1 MNNQIVLTVNG
12 KHHTLEAKANETLS
26 DLLRYRLRLTG
37 TKIGCDEAECGAC
50 TVLVDGESVVSCIY
64 PAERADGKTVL
75 TIEGLAEEFAAK
87 SAKNA
92 KENQLNLSR
101 LSELGGSSP
110 STSGFD
116 TADKR
121 RLLNLP
127 LSARLHPLQEAFV
140 EHGAVQCGF
149 CIPGQIMT
157 AYALLERNPNPS
169 KDEIRFA
176 LKDTLCRCGGY
187 PAIENSILAAAE
199 SLRTDEPVKK
209 PNIPDSIH
217 VYKSVGHTH
226 LRPDGIEKVNGKAI
240 YTDDLV
246 FDGMLYAKAK
256 RAMIPHGFLTKLD
269 ISKAKALPGV
279 VAVLTAE
286 DIPGEHNH
294 GLVIYDWP
302 VIVGVGERV
311 RYVGD
316 TIAIIAAETLEIAE
330 QASALIE
337 AEFDL
342 QPVITNP
349 VMARQAQVPQIH
361 EKGNLLKHIKVRKG
375 DMEKGFAEA
384 DVILEHTFHT
394 PMYDHAFIEPEC
406 SIGVPLADGRMEIY
420 CGSQIPYQ
428 DRTQVARAMGWDE
441 SRVRIVGQLMGGGF
455 GGKEDVMGQIHV
467 AMLANET
474 QRPVKLLFDRHE
486 SLLVHPKRHATQIR
500 VKIGAKKNGRIV
512 ACESELYG
520 DTGAYA
526 SLGEKVMTR
535 ATTHSAGPYDIE
547 HVRADCYA
555 MYTNNPPAGA
565 FRGFGVTQSA
575 FAVESMM
582 DMLAEKLDVEPVEL
596 RRMNALHV
604 GSITNTGQELRESV
618 GLVECIDKVSSAM
631 CQVSG
636 LPEKELFKPRVVSAL
651 SGAVG
656 ADEAHVATRP
666 SSTDFATNAQSSAQD
681 EGYLVRAWGFAS
693 AYKNTGL
700 GGGAPDKSGAEVEL
714 YDNGTFEVR
723 SSSAEMGQGLT
734 SVMRMIVAEE
744 MSVLP
749 EQVKVL
755 VMDTDLTPNGGP
767 TTASRQTYVTGNA
780 SRYAAKTLRD
790 AITATM
796 AEKYDVKPEQIRF
809 ENGIVHAN
817 GHSMTYAEVA
827 KEMKQAGQHPCA
839 LYEYEA
845 PKTQPLGTGGDMH
858 FAFSFGVQ
866 AAEVEV
872 NKLTGEVR
880 VLKVISAND
889 VGMAVNPL
897 GLQGQ
902 VEGGVM
908 MGLGNA
914 LTEEFIMDNGYVVT
928 DHLARYRI
936 PGIMLTPEITSI
948 IVEHPTADGP
958 YGAKGVGEICSIP
971 TTPAIT
977 NAIYNAVGVRVD
989 RLPVDQESIA
999 REIWEREEQ

>member
-1 MNNQIVLTVNG
+1 MNNQMSLIVNG
-12 KHHTLEAKANETLS
+12 TQYGLEPIPGETLS
-26 DLLRYRLRLTG
+26 TLLRERLRLTG
-37 TKIGCDEAECGAC
+37 TKIGCGEAECGAC
-50 TVLVDGESVVSCIY
+50 TVLVDGEPIVSCIY
-64 PAERADGKTVL
+64 PAERADGKTIV
-75 TIEGLAEEFAAK
+75 TIEGLAQRVHEK
-87 SAKNA
+87 MK
-92 KENQLNLSR
+92 
-101 LSELGGSSP
+101 
-110 STSGFD
+110 
-116 TADKR
+116 
-121 RLLNLP
+121 
-127 LSARLHPLQEAFV
+127 LHPLQEAFV

-157 AYALLERNPNPS
+157 AYALLQRNPNLDS
-169 KDEIRFA
+169 ADIRFA
-176 LKDTLCRCGGY
+176 LKDTLCRCAGY
-187 PAIENSILAAAE
+187 PSIENAILAAAQ
-199 SLRTDEPVKK
+199 SLRTGEPIQK
-209 PNIPDSIH
+209 PTHIPDSIH
-217 VYKSVGHTH
+217 EHKTVGHSH
-226 LRPDGIEKVNGKAI
+226 LRPEAVEKVNGDAI

-246 FDGMLYAKAK
+246 FDGMLYAKAR

-279 VAVLTAE
+279 VAVLTAD
-286 DIPGEHNH
+286 DIPAERNH
-294 GLVIYDWP
+294 GLVIFDWP
-302 VIVGVGERV
+302 VMVGVGERV

-316 TIAIIAAETLEIAE
+316 ALAIVAAETQEIAE

-342 QPVITNP
+342 QPVITNA
-349 VMARQAQVPQIH
+349 VQARQEGVPQIH

-375 DMEKGFAEA
+375 DMEQGFAEA

-394 PMYDHAFIEPEC
+394 AATDHAFLEPEC
-406 SIGVPLADGRMEIY
+406 SIGVPLPDGRMEIY
-420 CGSQIPYQ
+420 VGSQIPYQ
-428 DRTQVARAMGWDE
+428 DRTQVARVMGWPE
-441 SRVRIVGQLMGGGF
+441 ERVRVVGQLMGGGF

-467 AMLANET
+467 AMLANVT

-500 VKIGAKKNGRIV
+500 IKMGAKKDGCLV
-512 ACESELYG
+512 AMETELYG

-535 ATTHSAGPYDIE
+535 ATTHSAGPYDIPN
-547 HVRADCYA
+547 VRADCYA

-582 DMLAEKLDVEPVEL
+582 DKLAETLGIDPVEL

-604 GSITNTGQELRESV
+604 GSITNTGQILKESV
-618 GLVECIDKVSSAM
+618 GLMECIDKVNAEM
-631 CQVSG
+631 RKHNPV
-636 LPEKELFKPRVVSAL
+636 PFKPL
-651 SGAVG
+651 
-656 ADEAHVATRP
+656 AD
-666 SSTDFATNAQSSAQD
+666 STNPN
-681 EGYLVRAWGFAS
+681 LVRSWGFAS

-700 GGGAPDKSGAEVEL
+700 GGGAPDISRADVEL
-714 YDNGTFEVR
+714 YEDGTFQVR
-723 SSSAEMGQGLT
+723 SSAAELGQGLVT
-734 SVMRMIVAEE
+734 VMRLVVSEE
-744 MSVLP
+744 MSVPP
-749 EQVKVL
+749 EQVRVL

-767 TTASRQTYVTGNA
+767 TTASRQTFVTGNA

-790 AITATM
+790 QITATM
-796 AEKYDVKPEQIRF
+796 AEKYDVRPEQIRF
-809 ENGIVHAN
+809 VDGIVHVN
-817 GHSMTYAEVA
+817 GHSMTYAEIY
-827 KEMKQAGQHPCA
+827 KEMTALGQQPRVR
-839 LYEYEA
+839 YEYEA

-914 LTEEFIMDNGYVVT
+914 LTEEFIVESGYVVT

-948 IVEHPTADGP
+948 IVEHPIEAGP
-958 YGAKGVGEICSIP
+958 YGAKGVGEISSIP

-989 RLPVDQESIA
+989 RLPVDQEMIA
-999 REIWEREEQ
+999 REIWEREEK

>member
-1 MNNQIVLTVNG
+1 MNNQITLTVNG
-12 KHHTLEAKANETLS
+12 IKHTLKPVPGETLS
-26 DLLRYRLRLTG
+26 TLLRQRLRLTG
-37 TKIGCDEAECGAC
+37 TKIGCEEAECGSC
-50 TVLVDGESVVSCIY
+50 TVLIDGEPVVSCIY
-64 PAERADGKTVL
+64 PAERADGKTIL
-75 TIEGLAEEFAAK
+75 TIEGLAQRVHEEMK
-87 SAKNA
+87 
-92 KENQLNLSR
+92 
-101 LSELGGSSP
+101 
-110 STSGFD
+110 
-116 TADKR
+116 
-121 RLLNLP
+121 
-127 LSARLHPLQEAFV
+127 LHPLQEAFV

-149 CIPGQIMT
+149 CIPGQILT
-157 AYALLERNPNPS
+157 AYALLKRNPDPT
-169 KDEIRFA
+169 KDEVRFA
-176 LKDTLCRCGGY
+176 LKDTLCRCAGY
-187 PAIENSILAAAE
+187 PTIENAILAAAQA
-199 SLRTDEPVKK
+199 LRTGEPVQK
-209 PNIPDSIH
+209 PEIPDSIH
-217 VYKSVGHTH
+217 IHHSVGHTH
-226 LRPDGIEKVNGKAI
+226 TRHDGVDKVIGTAI

-246 FDGMLYAKAK
+246 FDGMLYAKVR

-269 ISKAKALPGV
+269 ISKAKSLKGV

-286 DIPGEHNH
+286 DIPGEKNH

-302 VIVGVGERV
+302 VMVGIGERV

-316 TIAIIAAETLEIAE
+316 ALALVAAETQEIAE
-330 QASALIE
+330 QAAALIE

-349 VMARQAQVPQIH
+349 VQARQDGVPQIH

-375 DMEKGFAEA
+375 DMEKGFAES
-384 DVILEHTFHT
+384 DVILEHTFYT
-394 PMYDHAFIEPEC
+394 ATTDHAFLEPEC
-406 SIGVPLADGRMEIY
+406 SIGVPLPDGRMEIY
-420 CGSQIPYQ
+420 VGSQIPYQ
-428 DRTQVARAMGWDE
+428 DREQVARAMGWPE
-441 SRVRIVGQLMGGGF
+441 ERIRIKGQLMGGGF

-467 AMLANET
+467 AILANAT
-474 QRPVKLLFDRHE
+474 QRPMKLLFDRHE
-486 SLLVHPKRHATQIR
+486 SLLVHPKRHSTQIR
-500 VKIGAKKNGRIV
+500 VKIGAKQDGCLV
-512 ACESELYG
+512 ACETELYG

-535 ATTHSAGPYDIE
+535 ATTHSAGPYDIP

-582 DMLAEKLDVEPVEL
+582 DMLAERLKVDPIEL

-604 GSITNTGQELRESV
+604 GSITNTGQLLRESV
-618 GLVECIDKVSSAM
+618 GLSECIDRVDAEMRK
-631 CQVSG
+631 QN
-636 LPEKELFKPRVVSAL
+636 PDPFKPVIDPV
-651 SGAVG
+651 
-656 ADEAHVATRP
+656 
-666 SSTDFATNAQSSAQD
+666 NQN
-681 EGYLVRAWGFAS
+681 LVRVWGLAA

-700 GGGAPDKSGAEVEL
+700 GGGAPDISGADVEL
-714 YDNGTFEVR
+714 YEDGMFEVR
-723 SSSAEMGQGLT
+723 SSSAEMGQGLVT
-734 SVMRMIVAEE
+734 VMRLIVAEE
-744 MSVLP
+744 MAVP
-749 EQVKVL
+749 VEQVRVL
-755 VMDTDLTPNGGP
+755 VMDTDLAPNGGP

-796 AEKYDVKPEQIRF
+796 AEKYDVRPEQIRF
-809 ENGIVHAN
+809 EDGVVHVN
-817 GHSMTYAEVA
+817 GHSLTYTEVY
-827 KEMKQAGQHPCA
+827 KEMTALGQQPRIR
-839 LYEYEA
+839 YEYEA

-902 VEGGVM
+902 IEGGVM

-914 LTEEFIMDNGYVVT
+914 LTEEFIMDNGHVVT

-948 IVEHPTADGP
+948 IVEHPTAEGP

-989 RLPVDQESIA
+989 RLPVDQELIA
-999 REIWEREEQ
+999 RALWEREEAG

>member
-1 MNNQIVLTVNG
+1 MTNQISLTING
-12 KHHTLEAKANETLS
+12 NKHKLEPKPGETLS
-26 DLLRYRLRLTG
+26 TLLRERLRLTG
-37 TKIGCDEAECGAC
+37 TKIGCEEAECGAC
-50 TVLVDGESVVSCIY
+50 TVLIDGEPVVSCIY
-64 PAERADGKTVL
+64 PAERADGKAIV
-75 TIEGLAEEFAAK
+75 TIEGLAERVHNEMK
-87 SAKNA
+87 
-92 KENQLNLSR
+92 
-101 LSELGGSSP
+101 
-110 STSGFD
+110 
-116 TADKR
+116 
-121 RLLNLP
+121 
-127 LSARLHPLQEAFV
+127 LHPLQEAFV

-157 AYALLERNPNPS
+157 AYALVKRNPNPT
-169 KDEIRFA
+169 KDEVRFA
-176 LKDTLCRCGGY
+176 LKDTLCRCAGY
-187 PAIENSILAAAE
+187 PTIENAILAAAQA
-199 SLRTDEPVKK
+199 LRTGEPIQK
-209 PNIPDSIH
+209 PSIPDSVH
-217 VYKSVGHTH
+217 QHKLVGHTH
-226 LRPDGIEKVNGKAI
+226 TRHDGVDKVIGTAI

-246 FDGMLYAKAK
+246 FDGMLYAKVR

-269 ISKAKALPGV
+269 TSRAKALPGV

-302 VIVGVGERV
+302 VMVGVGERI

-316 TIAIIAAETLEIAE
+316 ALAIVAAETQEIAE
-330 QASALIE
+330 EAAALID

-349 VMARQAQVPQIH
+349 VQARQDGVPQIH
-361 EKGNLLKHIKVRKG
+361 KNGNLLKHIKVRKG
-375 DMEKGFAEA
+375 DMDRGFAEA
-384 DVILEHTFHT
+384 DVVLEHTFHT
-394 PMYDHAFIEPEC
+394 PTTDHAFIEPEC
-406 SIGVPLADGRMEIY
+406 SIGVPRPDGRMEIY

-428 DRTQVARAMGWDE
+428 DRTQVARAMGWPE
-441 SRVRIVGQLMGGGF
+441 ERVRIVGQLMGGGF

-467 AMLANET
+467 AMLAHVT

-500 VKIGAKKNGRIV
+500 VKIGAKKDGRIV
-512 ACESELYG
+512 ASETELYG

-582 DMLAEKLDVEPVEL
+582 DMLAERLSIEPVEL

-604 GSITNTGQELRESV
+604 GSVTNTGQLLRESV
-618 GLVECIDKVSSAM
+618 GLMECMDRVDAEMRKHNPNPFEPAID
-631 CQVSG
+631 
-636 LPEKELFKPRVVSAL
+636 P
-651 SGAVG
+651 
-656 ADEAHVATRP
+656 ADP
-666 SSTDFATNAQSSAQD
+666 N
-681 EGYLVRAWGFAS
+681 LVRAWGFAA

-723 SSSAEMGQGLT
+723 SSSAEMGQGLVT
-734 SVMRMIVAEE
+734 VMRLTVAEE
-744 MSVLP
+744 MAVP
-749 EQVKVL
+749 PDQVRVL

-780 SRYAAKTLRD
+780 SRYAARTLRD

-796 AEKYDVKPEQIRF
+796 AEKYDVRPEQIRF
-809 ENGIVHAN
+809 ENGVVHAN

-827 KEMKQAGQHPCA
+827 KEMKAMGQQPRA

-914 LTEEFIMDNGYVVT
+914 LTEEFIVNNGYVVT
-928 DHLARYRI
+928 DHLARYRM

-948 IVEHPTADGP
+948 IVEHPTAEGP

-989 RLPVDQESIA
+989 KLPVDQELIA
-999 REIWEREEQ
+999 RELWEREAQ